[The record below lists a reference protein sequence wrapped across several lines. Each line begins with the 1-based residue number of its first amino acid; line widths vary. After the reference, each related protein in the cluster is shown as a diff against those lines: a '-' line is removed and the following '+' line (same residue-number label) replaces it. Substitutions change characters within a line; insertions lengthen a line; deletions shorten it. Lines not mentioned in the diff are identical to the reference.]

1 MKNEE
6 EKIAKNRSLD
16 ITAQVLI
23 KKALKEGI
31 QTAWDRLELQQPQC
45 GYGELGLCCTNCNLG
60 PCRINPFGEEPQK
73 GVCGATADTIVA
85 RNLLRMLATGA
96 AAHSDHGREII
107 EILYET
113 AKGIAKGYQITEIE
127 KLKALAQEYEVSIE
141 NGKIEEI
148 GENLALKMLEEFGTI
163 KNKLQFIQRAPKKRQ
178 EIWEKY
184 GLLPRGV
191 DREIVESLHRVH
203 MGVDQDYANLLLQG
217 LRTALADG
225 WGGSMMATEISDVLF
240 GIPKPLTSLVN
251 LAVLK
256 ENYVNI
262 ILHGHNPILSE
273 IIVKVASEED
283 MKEKAREVGAE
294 GINLA
299 GICCTGNEVLMRQ
312 GVPIAGNMLCQEL
325 AIITGVVEAIIV
337 DYQCIFPALVDV
349 ASCYHTLVITTSPK
363 AKFPG
368 AIHIEFD
375 PHNAIEIA
383 RTIIMKAI
391 NNFPKRDKNKIC
403 IPKNPS
409 NWMVGFSVE
418 AILSALGGSVK
429 PLIDA
434 IKSGDIR
441 GVVGIVGCNNPKV
454 RHDYSHVKIMEKL
467 IAENVLV
474 VGTGC
479 AMIAAGKAGLMR
491 PESAEKAGEG
501 LRKICKSLGIPPV
514 LHMGSCVDCSRILVL
529 LSVISKELG
538 VDISA
543 LPVVGSAPEWYS
555 EKAVSIGSYF
565 VASGVNVHLGLPP
578 RIFGSMAVTNLLTQK
593 LEEIVGATFFVEPD
607 PFKAADKMI
616 NIIDKKRKELGI

>member
-1 MKNEE
+1 M
-6 EKIAKNRSLD
+6 
-16 ITAQVLI
+16 

-45 GYGELGLCCTNCNLG
+45 GYGELGLCCINCNLG

-73 GVCGATADTIVA
+73 GVCGANADTIVA

-113 AKGIAKGYQITEIE
+113 SKGIAKGYQITEIE
-127 KLKALAQEYEVSIE
+127 KLKSLASEYGISIE
-141 NGKIEEI
+141 NEDINII
-148 GENLALKMLEEFGTI
+148 GEKLALKMLEEFGTI
-163 KNKLQFIQRAPKKRQ
+163 KNKLQFIQRVPEKRRKVWKKLG
-178 EIWEKY
+178 I
-184 GLLPRGV
+184 LPRSV

-203 MGVDQDYANLLLQG
+203 MGVDQDYVNLLLQG

-240 GIPKPLTSLVN
+240 GIPKPLTSSVN

-256 ENYVNI
+256 EDHVNI

-273 IIVKVASEED
+273 IIVKVTSEKE
-283 MKEKAREVGAE
+283 MKEKAKNVGAK

-299 GICCTGNEVLMRQ
+299 GICCTGNEILMRQ

-349 ASCYHTLVITTSPK
+349 ANCYHTLVITTSPK

-368 AIHIEFD
+368 AIHIEFN
-375 PHNAIEIA
+375 PHNAVEIA
-383 RTIIMKAI
+383 RTIVSKAI
-391 NNFPKRDKNKIC
+391 DNFSKRNKNKVC

-429 PLIDA
+429 PIIDA
-434 IKSGDIR
+434 ITSGDIR
-441 GVVGIVGCNNPKV
+441 GVVGIVGCNNTKV
-454 RHDYSHVKIMEKL
+454 RQDYSHVKIMEKL

-479 AMIAAGKAGLMR
+479 AMIAAGKAGLMT
-491 PESAEKAGEG
+491 PESVEKAGER
-501 LRKICKSLGIPPV
+501 LKKICKSLRIPPV

-529 LSVISKELG
+529 LSTIAKELNT
-538 VDISA
+538 DISA

-578 RIFGSMAVTNLLTQK
+578 RILGSIAVTKLLTQK
-593 LEEIVGATFFVEPD
+593 LEKIIGATFFVEPD

-616 NIIDKKRKELGI
+616 NIIDKKRKDLGI